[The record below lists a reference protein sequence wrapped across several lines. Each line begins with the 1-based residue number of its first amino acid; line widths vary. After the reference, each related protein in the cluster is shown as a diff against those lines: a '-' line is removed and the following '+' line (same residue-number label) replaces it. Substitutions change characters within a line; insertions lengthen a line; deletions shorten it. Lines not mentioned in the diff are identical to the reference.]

1 MIILPEH
8 LALQSECTFFQ
19 FYKEMATLPENLCL
33 LPASPFFKSYTER
46 LTLPEHVGLLPQIGL
61 LYLIDCPSIF
71 LSGNGKHS
79 GAPCL
84 TPSNSV

>member
-8 LALQSECTFFQ
+8 LALQPECTFFQ

-46 LTLPEHVGLLPQIGL
+46 ITLPEHVGLLPANR
-61 LYLIDCPSIF
+61 LIISDRLSLNFSIR
-71 LSGNGKHS
+71 KW
-79 GAPCL
+79 
-84 TPSNSV
+84 